1 MYRHI
6 SPIPENLLS
15 LQSHNERVGLGADCP
30 GKRLW
35 PMALPG
41 LENQNKEEL
50 SMIEYITGEVT
61 ELTPATAV
69 VECMGIGY
77 LLNISLN
84 TYSGLAKGK
93 SARLYVYE
101 AIREDAY
108 QLYGFG
114 DRHERELFVSLIS
127 VSGVGPNTARMIL
140 SSLNPAELEQAI
152 VSENLNLLKSV
163 KGIGA
168 KTAQRVIVDLKDK
181 IKPTDNPLVI
191 STPAASEVYEEAVA
205 ALVMLGFSQPQSQK
219 AVQKLLRET
228 PSMRVEEVI
237 KQALKML

>member
-1 MYRHI
+1 
-6 SPIPENLLS
+6 
-15 LQSHNERVGLGADCP
+15 
-30 GKRLW
+30 
-35 PMALPG
+35 
-41 LENQNKEEL
+41 
-50 SMIEYITGEVT
+50 MIEYITGEVT
-61 ELTPATAV
+61 DLTPATAV

-84 TYSGLAKGK
+84 TYSCLSKGQ
-93 SARLYVYE
+93 ATRLYV
-101 AIREDAY
+101 REDAY
-108 QLYGFG
+108 QLYGFY
-114 DRHERELFVSLIS
+114 DRHERELFILLIS

-140 SSLNPAELEQAI
+140 SSLNPSELEQAI

-191 STPAASEVYEEAVA
+191 STPAASEIYEEAVA

-219 AVQKLLRET
+219 TVQKLLRDT